1 MGADMT
7 DTQHD
12 YDTIPGTTVFDAQR
26 SRQGYWLNQFCMS
39 LMKADNRTAFKADES
54 GYLDTFPM
62 TPEQKQAILSRD
74 WNRMIELGGNIY
86 FTAKLGATDG
96 MSFQQMAAAMTG
108 MSQQEYAD
116 MMLHGGRNPEGNRYT
131 SEWEARNNG

>member
-1 MGADMT
+1 MT
-7 DTQHD
+7 DTPHE
-12 YDTIPGTTVFDAQR
+12 YDDIPGTTVFDAQR

-39 LMKADNRTAFKADES
+39 LMKAENREAFKADES
-54 GYLDTFPM
+54 SYLDRFPM
-62 TPEQKQAILSRD
+62 SPDQKQSILDRD

-96 MSFQQMAAAMTG
+96 LSFQQIAAKMTG

-116 MMLHGGRNPEGNRYT
+116 MMAQGGRPVAGNRFQ
-131 SEWEARNNG
+131 SEWEARGSG

>member
-1 MGADMT
+1 MT
-7 DTQHD
+7 DPRTD
-12 YDTIPGTTVFDAQR
+12 YNNIPGTTVFDAQR

-39 LMKADNRTAFKADES
+39 LMKADNRAAFKADES
-54 GYLDTFPM
+54 TYLDRFPM
-62 TPEQKQAILSRD
+62 TAEQKQSILDRD

-96 MSFQQMAAAMTG
+96 LSFQQIAAKMTG

-116 MMLHGGRNPEGNRYT
+116 MMLGGGRSPEGNRFK
-131 SEWEARNNG
+131 SEWEATDRG

>member
-1 MGADMT
+1 MT
-7 DTQHD
+7 DTPHE
-12 YDTIPGTTVFDAQR
+12 YDDIPGTTVFDAQR

-39 LMKADNRTAFKADES
+39 LMKAENREAFKADES
-54 GYLDTFPM
+54 GYLDRFPM
-62 TPEQKQAILSRD
+62 SPEQKQSILDRD

-96 MSFQQMAAAMTG
+96 LSFQQIAAKMTG

-116 MMLHGGRNPEGNRYT
+116 MMASGGRPVAGNRFQ
-131 SEWEARNNG
+131 SEWEARSSG

>member
-1 MGADMT
+1 MT
-7 DTQHD
+7 DTGSD
-12 YDTIPGTTVFDAQR
+12 YNDIPGTTVFDAQR

-39 LMKADNRTAFKADES
+39 LMKAENRTAFKADES
-54 GYLDTFPM
+54 AYLDRFPM
-62 TPEQKQAILSRD
+62 TAQQKQAILDRD

-96 MSFQQMAAAMTG
+96 LSFQQIAAKMTG

-116 MMLHGGRNPEGNRYT
+116 MMLRGGRSPEGNRFR
-131 SEWEARNNG
+131 SDWEGKGHG

>member
-1 MGADMT
+1 MT
-7 DTQHD
+7 DTPHE
-12 YDTIPGTTVFDAQR
+12 YDDIPGTTVFDAQR

-39 LMKADNRTAFKADES
+39 LMKAENREAFKADES
-54 GYLDTFPM
+54 SYLDRFPM
-62 TPEQKQAILSRD
+62 SPDQKQSILDRD

-96 MSFQQMAAAMTG
+96 LSFQQIAAKMTG

-116 MMLHGGRNPEGNRYT
+116 MMAQGGRPVSGNRFQ
-131 SEWEARNNG
+131 SEWEARGSG